1 MCFKYYEAFSVQPT
15 AMDVAIALEKFA
27 ESVDSGKY
35 NYTPEDLAQRY
46 RKMAQGEREIDA
58 GNKKLAL
65 STIYWAISFLVIA
78 VLQALFI
85 REAYKIIVRNKHIT
99 SGST

>member
-46 RKMAQGEREIDA
+46 RKMA
-58 GNKKLAL
+58 
-65 STIYWAISFLVIA
+65 
-78 VLQALFI
+78 
-85 REAYKIIVRNKHIT
+85 
-99 SGST
+99 